1 MRSRR
6 RALQRADAA
15 TLTAEQLE
23 GSALAAAAV
32 VAVAAATPPAAAAA
46 AAAARAQQVARNSNG
61 GDAAALTAE
70 QDAAAAA
77 AARAAECAQQEALAA
92 AVARTGADTLAFGA
106 LGKVISAQKDHFQA
120 LAAAPVLANSTRP
133 QAAFGGR
140 YVWTG
145 RMRGGSSGGGG
156 GAVTVVWDDACS
168 ADVFRL
174 DVALPPSAADG
185 ATATRGAR
193 CVRSITSVPCPAAG
207 GNGSGDV
214 AEGCTWLAEAQRRRR
229 EL

>member
-1 MRSRR
+1 MHQPWAHSLDEICAFWVAGIVRCN
-6 RALQRADAA
+6 QR
-15 TLTAEQLE
+15 
-23 GSALAAAAV
+23 GRV
-32 VAVAAATPPAAAAA
+32 W
-46 AAAARAQQVARNSNG
+46 
-61 GDAAALTAE
+61 
-70 QDAAAAA
+70 
-77 AARAAECAQQEALAA
+77 LAA

-193 CVRSITSVPCPAAG
+193 VRSITSVPCPAAG

-214 AEGCTWLAEAQRRRR
+214 AEGCTWLAEVAHEPLPVPTGTAPPPRAL
-229 EL
+229 ELARVLYIVYTLRFLQVLLQAGHDRVRFVFVSAVQQLARVA